1 MLSSERLLYSKLV
14 LARPSM
20 RQPAVAACHRPQS
33 SPAASFPSKDGGEML
48 SPSPRCNSAFILHST
63 ESSQAAGAAPSL
75 SGSLTPWDPTP
86 LHPRSCSGI
95 HLLFLNS
102 QSSLHCC
109 APHVAVYKLC
119 PFVSEAL
126 AVEHVFPSALQL

>member
-1 MLSSERLLYSKLV
+1 MLSSDRLLYSKLV
-14 LARPSM
+14 LARPRSM
-20 RQPAVAACHRPQS
+20 AVCHRPQS
-33 SPAASFPSKDGGEML
+33 SPAASFRGKDGGDML
-48 SPSPRCNSAFILHST
+48 SPSPRSSSAFILPTT
-63 ESSQAAGAAPSL
+63 ELSQAAGAAPSL
-75 SGSLTPWDPTP
+75 SGSLTLWDPTP

-95 HLLFLNS
+95 HLPFLNS